1 MERCWLYALRL
12 AWSDMASAAPPPS
25 TCRPVLQAIGLPDGS
40 DAFHHLLHA
49 LGAEGARYLYIEAPD
64 ASRITGDEVDLLAA
78 LAAMA
83 LDQPLA
89 AEHAL
94 GALVPAGNNHRSLQ
108 RIGEIATAART
119 ARLRHGCLGLR
130 PHGAQ
135 P

>member
-1 MERCWLYALRL
+1 MERCWLYALRRTW
-12 AWSDMASAAPPPS
+12 ADMGSATSPPS
-25 TCRPVLQAIGLPDGS
+25 NHRSVLQAIGLPDGS
-40 DAFHHLLHA
+40 DAFHRLLQA
-49 LGAEGARYLYIEAPD
+49 LAAEGARYLYIEQPD

-108 RIGEIATAART
+108 RIGEIAAAARS
-119 ARLRHGCLGLR
+119 ARLRHGCLGHR
-130 PHGAQ
+130 HHGAH